1 MIDAIINAFK
11 LIQQYPKKQST
22 SPVLR
27 GVMIL
32 AQYLK
37 KALTSEKITV
47 TYRNVDYEIDLNKG
61 KDNSV
66 SGVLKKRDSSEI
78 TKKEVEQ
85 IFEKSIRWLKF
96 SNALGTVISEV
107 TRHLPMAPG
116 FTPKDTRLVYDIEEP
131 KESTVPFTISYM
143 DEGKNLEIP
152 SVHNFIG
159 QISKVDGAEY
169 LMKEATKFISTKI
182 TDIVDILKFLKG
194 ILS

>member
-1 MIDAIINAFK
+1 M
-11 LIQQYPKKQST
+11 
-22 SPVLR
+22 
-27 GVMIL
+27 

-37 KALTSEKITV
+37 KALASEKITV
-47 TYRNVDYEIDLNKG
+47 TYRNEDYEINLSKG

-66 SGVLKKRDSSEI
+66 SGVFKKRDSSSEI
-78 TKKEVEQ
+78 TTKAVDQ
-85 IFEKSIRWLKF
+85 IFEKSLRWLKF

-131 KESTVPFTISYM
+131 KDNAVLFTISYM
-143 DEGKNLEIP
+143 DKEKNLEIHA
-152 SVHNFIG
+152 VLNFIG
-159 QISKVDGAEY
+159 MISKVDQAEY

-194 ILS
+194 VMD